1 MKISYIHVM
10 EERDLAEAKQRGV
23 IDGIIVEIDG
33 EAYSVSAY
41 TAERIKLEIDIM
53 AREND
58 QFIID
63 PGSIVIKGEITIENV
78 NNSIEKLVELGY
90 FKLLKAEA

>member
-1 MKISYIHVM
+1 M
-10 EERDLAEAKQRGV
+10 EERDIVEAKDRGV

-33 EAYSVSAY
+33 ETYSVSAY

-78 NNSIEKLVELGY
+78 NKSIEKLVKTGY
-90 FKLLKAEA
+90 FKFLKAESK